1 MKASNNFQT
10 TPKWSW
16 KWICLGSN
24 PSPLKVHNCIS
35 TKMELWNNKHP
46 LLFVWPTENVLRGKK
61 KMHCVAKNTD
71 VCTNVQ
77 SPLIWRGG
85 RKTWKTRENSSL
97 MRLFPLT
104 VLWVWRSK
112 DLLACNATYSI
123 ATKGQNAVF
132 FSAFDLWPRLL
143 CACASHISFKHHHPT
158 LSSAYCTIQ
167 RMYSNSIPTLLKL
180 LALQKTEHF
189 QT

>member
-132 FSAFDLWPRLL
+132 FSFSLLSAFDLWPRLL
-143 CACASHISFKHHHPT
+143 CACASYISF
-158 LSSAYCTIQ
+158 AQ
-167 RMYSNSIPTLLKL
+167 SI
-180 LALQKTEHF
+180 F
-189 QT
+189 CV